1 MRFPFVSRDRY
12 DELLARTQ
20 KLEQENRELLE
31 TLIPSL
37 RATPML
43 PSLTAETDLSGI
55 QPIANKPTLAQITA
69 SANRAAAQ
77 RAKTPGSASVV
88 EELNEAAWAGRKAAK
103 HGN

>member
-12 DELLARTQ
+12 DELLARTA

-31 TLIPSL
+31 TLIPTLRYSPPAVSTSPEVASSL
-37 RATPML
+37 
-43 PSLTAETDLSGI
+43 
-55 QPIANKPTLAQITA
+55 QPIANRPTLAQITA
-69 SANRAAAQ
+69 RANKAAAE
-77 RAKTPGSASVV
+77 RAKTPGSTSVV

>member
-31 TLIPSL
+31 TLIPTL
-37 RATPML
+37 RYSPAAV
-43 PSLTAETDLSGI
+43 STAPEVSSM

-69 SANRAAAQ
+69 RANKAAAE
-77 RAKTPGSASVV
+77 RAKTPGSTSVV